1 VAGIT
6 VQDDFMWEAGSGDD
20 GERGQSPV
28 VSSDAGASASDEEGA
43 SEMDGAEVE
52 DAAPGGSSAG
62 RAEGG
67 GGGRSDRPP
76 PAPGFSAPGDAEL
89 LVRARS
95 VIARQH

>member
-6 VQDDFMWEAGSGDD
+6 VQDDFMREAGSGDD

-43 SEMDGAEVE
+43 SEDLGP
-52 DAAPGGSSAG
+52 APGGSSAG

-67 GGGRSDRPP
+67 GGGGPGRPP

-95 VIARQH
+95 VIARQS

>member
-6 VQDDFMWEAGSGDD
+6 VQDDFMREAGSGDD

-43 SEMDGAEVE
+43 GGVGGSEDLGP
-52 DAAPGGSSAG
+52 APGGSSAG

-67 GGGRSDRPP
+67 GGGGPGRPP

-95 VIARQH
+95 VIARQS

>member
-6 VQDDFMWEAGSGDD
+6 VQDDFMQEAGSGDD

-43 SEMDGAEVE
+43 SEMDGAEDQ
-52 DAAPGGSSAG
+52 DAAQGGSSAG

-67 GGGRSDRPP
+67 RRPGRPP
-76 PAPGFSAPGDAEL
+76 LAPGFSAPGDVEL